1 VNTRRYLISKVLQ
14 AVLTL
19 AFVLAFN
26 FFLFRGIGDPVTQ
39 LLKESRGD
47 LSAQAA
53 ARLAHQLGLDL
64 PLPQQFLH
72 YVKETLLGH
81 LGFSTFYRTTPVT
94 EVISHRIWPT
104 ILLIGSSTVAT
115 TVLGIWIGIAQGWR
129 RGSRFDQG
137 MLGFTLFTYAMPE
150 FWFGLLMI
158 MAFSVGVGPF
168 PALFPTGD
176 YSTTFPPYV
185 GFAHVVDV
193 LNHMVLPFFVLT
205 VSYLGEYSL
214 IMRSSLLETL
224 GEDFILTAR
233 AKGLRDKLVRR
244 RHAVPNALL
253 PTMTVTIL
261 SFGFV
266 LSGVITIELIFNWP
280 GLGLLTET
288 AITNRD
294 YPVLQGLFLLF
305 SASVIVANLV
315 ADLLYSYLDPRVRAA

>member
-1 VNTRRYLISKVLQ
+1 MLQ
-14 AVLTL
+14 ALLTL

-39 LLKESRGD
+39 LLRGARGT
-47 LSAQAA
+47 LSPAA
-53 ARLAHQLGLDL
+53 VAKLQHELGLDL
-64 PLPQQFLH
+64 PLPQQFVH
-72 YVKETLLGH
+72 YVGETLQGH
-81 LGFSTFYRTTPVT
+81 LGYSYFYNVPTRT
-94 EVISHRIWPT
+94 VIAQRIWPT
-104 ILLIGSSTVAT
+104 LLLIGTSTIASTVF
-115 TVLGIWIGIAQGWR
+115 GIWIGIAQGWR

-137 MLGFTLFTYAMPE
+137 MLGFTLFTYSMPE

-168 PALFPTGD
+168 PAIFPTGD
-176 YSTTFPPYV
+176 YQSTFPLHT
-185 GFAHVVDV
+185 GLSHVVDV
-193 LNHMVLPFFVLT
+193 LNHMALPFFVLT

-224 GEDFILTAR
+224 GEDFIITAR
-233 AKGLRDKLVRR
+233 AKGLQDRLVRR

-253 PTMTVTIL
+253 PTMTVVIL

-280 GLGLLTET
+280 GLGLLTAT
-288 AITNRD
+288 AINNRD
-294 YPVLQGLFLLF
+294 FPLLQGLFLLF